1 MIFKQFIVE
10 DSLKNR
16 NLKSIYYYIQQQGP
30 IKKNDLLKLTNL
42 KQTTLVRL
50 IDELVQYGF
59 IYESGMEKSSGGRP
73 PILYEI
79 MPTSSYIIGVDI
91 SRTHVTIGLLNL
103 KFSVVD
109 KISFNMSKI
118 HTSEIVIREIIEAI
132 NRFKI
137 HYELENDDILGIG
150 IGAVGPL
157 DREGGIILSPES
169 FLAPGWDNVPIV
181 QELEEKLSLDT
192 VLENGANSA
201 ALGEFYQ
208 SPYKEQ
214 NTLYCISGMGLRCG
228 ILANGQIVKS
238 KIGDASSFGHMVI
251 DIGGKEC
258 TCGNRGCLLSYMSH
272 DSIVNTIISRL
283 NQGEE
288 SIITEWTSHEL
299 HNITIELILEA
310 GKLNDE
316 LVNQVVLESA
326 YHYGIGLANMINM
339 LHPDN
344 IILNG
349 HFIYEYPAYFEK
361 VVDTAKIYTY
371 HLNDRS
377 HFSKGSLREDA
388 VIVGAAIHLFK
399 SY

>member
-1 MIFKQFIVE
+1 MIFKQFIAE

-16 NLKSIYYYIQQQGP
+16 NLKSVYQFIQQKGP
-30 IKKNDLLKLTNL
+30 IKKNDLLELTNL
-42 KQTTLVRL
+42 KKTTLVRL
-50 IDELVQYGF
+50 IEELLQYGF

-79 MPTSSYIIGVDI
+79 MPTSNYIIGVDI
-91 SRTHVTIGLLNL
+91 SRMHVSIGLLNL
-103 KFSVVD
+103 KFSLVD
-109 KISFNMSKI
+109 KISFNMGEM
-118 HTSEIVIREIIEAI
+118 HTPEIVIREIIEAI
-132 NRFKI
+132 HSFKI
-137 HYELENDDILGIG
+137 RYELKNDDILGIG

-157 DREGGIILSPES
+157 DREQGIILNPES
-169 FLAPGWDNVPIV
+169 FLANGWDNVAIV
-181 QELEEKLSLDT
+181 KELEEKLSLDT
-192 VLENGANSA
+192 VLENGVNSA

-208 SPYKEQ
+208 SPYREE
-214 NTLYCISGMGLRCG
+214 NTLYCISGIGLRCG

-238 KIGDASSFGHMVI
+238 RIGDASSFGHMII
-251 DIGGKEC
+251 DIDGKKC
-258 TCGNRGCLLSYMSH
+258 TCGNRGCLLSYMSYQF
-272 DSIVNTIISRL
+272 IENTIISRI

-288 SIITEWTSHEL
+288 SIITEWIDPNL
-299 HNITIELILEA
+299 NNITIEFILEA
-310 GKLNDE
+310 SKLNDK

-326 YHYGIGLANMINM
+326 YNYGVGLANIINM

-349 HFIYEYPAYFEK
+349 SFIYEYPGYFEK
-361 VVDTAKIYTY
+361 VINTAKKYIF

-377 HFSKGSLREDA
+377 HFSKGALKENA